1 MPTRE
6 RPGAAVSKAALPAS
20 PLSLAHR
27 AREEHRVI
35 GADLDAVEAQLTRL
49 TKSAPDADQAGEAL
63 RRIEHLAREL
73 PTHFAWE
80 EAAGG
85 IFAKALEVAPRLER
99 SVLALRR
106 RHGPL
111 GSEIQQILEDAG
123 YAGVAPDAWRE
134 VAKRFGVFARALRNH
149 ERAEDRLIADA
160 YLQDLGSG
168 D

>member
-6 RPGAAVSKAALPAS
+6 RAGAGVSHAGLPAS
-20 PLSLAHR
+20 RQGPGR
-27 AREEHRVI
+27 QAREAHRVI

-49 TKSAPDADQAGEAL
+49 TKSEPDADQAGEAL
-63 RRIEHLAREL
+63 RGIEHLAREL
-73 PTHFAWE
+73 STHFAWE

-85 IFAKALEVAPRLER
+85 IFAKALDVAPRLER
-99 SVLALRR
+99 RVLGLRR

-123 YAGVAPDAWRE
+123 YAGVARDAWRR